1 MEADSGGDIE
11 VEVGVMHAVQ
21 PPEHRH
27 RMEQDVLQ
35 IDRKVEQ
42 DHRGRNGQPGR
53 YRKRI
58 QQAPF
63 ALFGEQCETDGG
75 ERKRQTDQQGVKDN
89 EGHVARPTAQA
100 PDAEIPP
107 RRQHFPRR
115 HRGEP
120 PAKAT
125 RRSNGS
131 WDKSRSG
138 IEGCPFA
145 SFN

>member
-1 MEADSGGDIE
+1 
-11 VEVGVMHAVQ
+11 MHAVQ

-27 RMEQDVLQ
+27 RMEHDVLQ

-63 ALFGEQCETDGG
+63 ALFGEQRETDGG

-115 HRGEP
+115 HRGEH
-120 PAKAT
+120 T
-125 RRSNGS
+125 R
-131 WDKSRSG
+131 
-138 IEGCPFA
+138 EGDQAQQWFVGQEQVRHRRLPLRVIQLID
-145 SFN
+145 